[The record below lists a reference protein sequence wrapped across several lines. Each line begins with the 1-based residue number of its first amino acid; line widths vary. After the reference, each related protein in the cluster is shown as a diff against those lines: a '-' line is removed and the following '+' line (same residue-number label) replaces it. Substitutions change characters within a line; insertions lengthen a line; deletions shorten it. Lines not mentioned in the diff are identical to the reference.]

1 MANIFNRIATLFLQG
16 SILLRLIYINIAVFL
31 LLRIFAVVCQLAAQ
45 PQWLIDV
52 LSAIELPS
60 EPSLLLFRP
69 WTLISYM
76 FTQFDVMHILFN
88 MLWLYWFGII
98 FLTVNTPK
106 RVLALY
112 ILGGLG
118 GALLYLIAYNTLPGL
133 INVHASLIGAS
144 AAVIAIVVATAIMLP
159 DYEIGLLLIG
169 PVKLKWI
176 AVATILIDFLSI
188 SGINAGGHISH
199 IGGAAIGAIYA
210 LSLKRGIDITAPI
223 NKLFD
228 QVANLLY
235 RRTKLRSQHSDFS
248 QSASNRSSYHP
259 AIDDL
264 DAILDKIKKSGYTS
278 LSPDERKKLFDASSR
293 MK

>member
-1 MANIFNRIATLFLQG
+1 MANIFNRIATIFHQG

-31 LLRIFAVVCQLAAQ
+31 LLRIFAVICQLAAQ

-52 LSAIELPS
+52 LSAIELSS
-60 EPSLLLFRP
+60 EPALLQFRP

-76 FTQFDVMHILFN
+76 FTQFDVMHIVFN

-106 RVLALY
+106 RMLALY

-118 GALLYLIAYNTLPGL
+118 GALLYLIAYNTMPGL
-133 INVHASLIGAS
+133 VNVHASLIGAS
-144 AAVIAIVVATAIMLP
+144 AAVIAIVVATAIVLP

-176 AVATILIDFLSI
+176 AAATILIDFLSI
-188 SGINAGGHISH
+188 SGVNAGGHISH
-199 IGGAAIGAIYA
+199 IGGAAVGAIYA
-210 LSLKRGIDITAPI
+210 MSLKKGVDITAPI

-228 QVANLLY
+228 HMANLLN
-235 RRTKLRSQHSDFS
+235 RRPALRSQHSNPC
-248 QSASNRSSYHP
+248 QSASNGKSHHH
-259 AIDDL
+259 DMNDL

-278 LSPDERKKLFDASSR
+278 LTPDERKKLFDASSR